1 MFRRFPTCPRREV
14 QVSNEPWKLLTT
26 YILSPSR
33 SETPSYARRIRNR
46 PKLGGLNDLLFSK
59 GLEHLRAIEV
69 AVICDG
75 IDADSGFAARARLS
89 RKLAG
94 ICSKNEDSVLGNQW
108 LSFHCGIALG
118 ENEKEVTQRHVEAYV
133 CVCNSRES

>member
-1 MFRRFPTCPRREV
+1 M
-14 QVSNEPWKLLTT
+14 
-26 YILSPSR
+26 
-33 SETPSYARRIRNR
+33 
-46 PKLGGLNDLLFSK
+46 NDLLFSK

-69 AVICDG
+69 AVICNS

-89 RKLAG
+89 RIFAR

-108 LSFHCGIALG
+108 LGFHYGIASG

-133 CVCNSRES
+133 CVCNFQES